1 MKSTTPRDPKK
12 DILLSPGNAALIL
25 IDYQPPQVS
34 TVDSMDRQP
43 LMEINNIVALCKTAK
58 TVWPAHHSFHRQRQ

>member
-1 MKSTTPRDPKK
+1 MDESGYNSVKDKPTGNGIDMRSTPIWDPKK

-34 TVDSMDRQP
+34 TVDSMDRQT
-43 LMEINNIVALCKTAK
+43 LT
-58 TVWPAHHSFHRQRQ
+58 